1 MPALDNAAVAVE
13 WRPLCITKVSTNSN
27 AAWRYIVQL
36 QRVLGA
42 GGSRE
47 DQCGEFLAAD
57 LGHEDSALYLACC
70 RASTSC
76 LGPLTLQQTNQHDEE
91 ADLEWL
97 QGAEV
102 SSGQHAPHNTHEVAG
117 DAHDGEQQQGG
128 NDEDEQ
134 EHSQSTAARA
144 WAPHQHKQQQKKP
157 PAKRTKQRTIVLRI
171 SMMKQA
177 WPDLVERFEGA
188 ERAKAEGGWAG
199 LDGHCEYLLHFFYSA
214 A

>member
-47 DQCGEFLAAD
+47 
-57 LGHEDSALYLACC
+57 
-70 RASTSC
+70 
-76 LGPLTLQQTNQHDEE
+76 DEE